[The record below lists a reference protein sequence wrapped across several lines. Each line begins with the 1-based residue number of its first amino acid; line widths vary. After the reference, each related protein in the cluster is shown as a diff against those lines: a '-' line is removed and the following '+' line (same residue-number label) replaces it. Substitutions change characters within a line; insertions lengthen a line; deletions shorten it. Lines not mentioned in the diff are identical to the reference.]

1 MTGCLFLCVA
11 SPKCQGN
18 TVAFIFYADPKLH
31 VCSTT
36 LTLNHLVRINKHII
50 DKH

>member
-18 TVAFIFYADPKLH
+18 TVAFIFYAFPKLH
-31 VCSTT
+31 IWSTT
-36 LTLNHLVRINKHII
+36 LTLNHLVRINMHII